1 MHWNAAPHSRNDEVL
16 RCLSAETMKGHN
28 RLADAGL
35 VGLLTCLLQSTHG
48 QGCPSR
54 HVQIGRPEA
63 LTVPQAARM

>member
-1 MHWNAAPHSRNDEVL
+1 MHWNAAPHSCNDEVP
-16 RCLSAETMKGHN
+16 RFLSAEAMKAHH

-54 HVQIGRPEA
+54 HVQIGPEA